1 MKIANV
7 DAFIDCAGAKPIL
20 NQIIDI
26 AKEHARI
33 SVVAIYKQN
42 VEVNFAKVLSSQLTI
57 VGSCGYE
64 NADIIEAFNNI
75 NTHRTDTPK
84 IVTHHFKHKDII
96 EAFEFAANP
105 KSGAIKVV
113 IDYDI

>member
-1 MKIANV
+1 M
-7 DAFIDCAGAKPIL
+7 AGAKPIL
-20 NQIIDI
+20 NRIIDS

-33 SVVAIYKQN
+33 SIVAIYKQN
-42 VEVNFAKVLSSQLTI
+42 VEVNLAKILSSQLTM

-84 IVTHHFKHKDII
+84 IVTHHFKHGDII
-96 EAFEFAANP
+96 EAFEFVANP
-105 KSGAIKVV
+105 KSGAIKVI
-113 IDYDI
+113 IDYNIQTIN

>member
-1 MKIANV
+1 MVAV
-7 DAFIDCAGAKPIL
+7 Y
-20 NQIIDI
+20 
-26 AKEHARI
+26 KE
-33 SVVAIYKQN
+33 N

-64 NADIIEAFNNI
+64 NSDIIEAFNNI
-75 NTHRTDTPK
+75 NTHRTNTPK
-84 IVTHHFKHKDII
+84 IVTHHFKHNEII
-96 EAFEFAANP
+96 EAFEFAANQ